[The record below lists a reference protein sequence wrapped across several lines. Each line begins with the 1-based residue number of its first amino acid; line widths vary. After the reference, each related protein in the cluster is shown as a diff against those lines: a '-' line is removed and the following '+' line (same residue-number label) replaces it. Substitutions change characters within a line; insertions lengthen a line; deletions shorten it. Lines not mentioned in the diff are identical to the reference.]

1 MTCMKLERQ
10 DRQIEAL
17 AWCQRMCGSDAARV
31 IARAHAVAAEAI
43 ALAQAEGLGRSEL
56 HVLIERAGTD
66 PIGEACDLV
75 GSLSIALLAFCEARG
90 LSADHCERNELARLL
105 SPISQPLSDKK
116 EESIQNRAATSI
128 A

>member
-1 MTCMKLERQ
+1 MKLERE

-17 AWCQRMCGSDAARV
+17 ALCQRTRGSEGVRV

-43 ALAQAEGLGRSEL
+43 ALAKAEGLGHSEL
-56 HVLIERAGTD
+56 HVLIERTCTD
-66 PIGEACDLV
+66 PVGKACDLV

-105 SPISQPLSDKK
+105 SLPVPDARPLSDK
-116 EESIQNRAATSI
+116 EEAMPDWAASSI